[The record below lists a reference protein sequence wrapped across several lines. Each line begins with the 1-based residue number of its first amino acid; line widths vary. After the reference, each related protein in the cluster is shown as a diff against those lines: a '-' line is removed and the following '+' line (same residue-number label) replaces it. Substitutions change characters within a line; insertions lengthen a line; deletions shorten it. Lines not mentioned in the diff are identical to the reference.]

1 MSYEI
6 EIAPNQGQMNEVV
19 VQTIVVQPLDN
30 NINTAAMGAI
40 AQNMA
45 MGQILHQCG
54 QCDIYS
60 LDKDI
65 LKRHIGLVHERK
77 TPLECMDCYAVFIEP
92 KRLKL
97 HKVKGQEISEGNCVV
112 INFPISNEI

>member
-30 NINTAAMGAI
+30 SINTSAMGAI

-65 LKRHIGLVHERK
+65 LKRHNIK
-77 TPLECMDCYAVFIEP
+77 
-92 KRLKL
+92 
-97 HKVKGQEISEGNCVV
+97 
-112 INFPISNEI
+112 NEITCFGRKKWPWDQRL